1 MALQPAAEA
10 EGIDELSVTRYPVT
24 PVASVAVKVVIATV
38 SEVEVAGIVNPVT
51 TGAVV
56 SGRVIVIV
64 SLRGAETF
72 PAASLA
78 QA

>member
-1 MALQPAAEA
+1 M
-10 EGIDELSVTRYPVT
+10 
-24 PVASVAVKVVIATV
+24 ASVAVKVVIATV
-38 SEVEVAGIVNPVT
+38 SEVELAGIVNPVT

-64 SLRGAETF
+64 ALRGAETF

-78 QA
+78 QP